1 MPRGSSAQGPA
12 ENPAEACAAKNQ
24 TDAATVGQYKFTAYK
39 SSDGACVQVTS
50 GGKVVYNQSVDSFQ
64 TYTLGQPEDAQD
76 NIPAIANGTDVTG
89 RGQPD
94 MIVSLF
100 TGGAHCCT
108 IHYVF
113 ELGPQFKLLA
123 TLNDSDDDLAHFE
136 RGADRAL
143 RLRDGRL
150 DFWLLADVLCV
161 FAVGAGDAALDGRC
175 QGRRIPSGDGQDADA
190 RADDSGVEQGAER
203 GAEGG
208 GGGRCRFHRN
218 DDVADGV
225 EPDLRRAIGS
235 GVEVCGCTGAEGAAK
250 PTADAR
256 GFLLAAEDEPV
267 LAGFAADVEGY
278 AAGMRQC
285 PGKSAAVAAKRFVES
300 TFPQGLKANKIFVL
314 MAPLK
319 SCPDTSCFD
328 DEVVPPTSATRAPNH
343 SRQLQIDSPRSV
355 KRVPDALVS
364 KLQNHHALGSPRLR
378 IVLSNIGTFGDIN
391 PLIAIALELK
401 RRGHTPVM
409 ALPNVYRPKIEPLG
423 LEFHALRPDI
433 DPTNSKLVEMV
444 YDVKKGTETGLREF
458 LYPVLRQTYDDLLDA
473 ATKPARADL
482 LLLGELNYAGPIV
495 AEVTGIPWASYV
507 LAPFSF
513 FSAFDPP
520 VLPPFPKLAR
530 ADKAPGMG
538 RAMKRLARFVT
549 RKWPEPVYELRREL
563 GLPKGKNPIFDAKH
577 SPNLV
582 LALFSRVLGD

>member
-1 MPRGSSAQGPA
+1 M
-12 ENPAEACAAKNQ
+12 
-24 TDAATVGQYKFTAYK
+24 
-39 SSDGACVQVTS
+39 
-50 GGKVVYNQSVDSFQ
+50 
-64 TYTLGQPEDAQD
+64 
-76 NIPAIANGTDVTG
+76 
-89 RGQPD
+89 
-94 MIVSLF
+94 
-100 TGGAHCCT
+100 
-108 IHYVF
+108 
-113 ELGPQFKLLA
+113 
-123 TLNDSDDDLAHFE
+123 
-136 RGADRAL
+136 
-143 RLRDGRL
+143 
-150 DFWLLADVLCV
+150 
-161 FAVGAGDAALDGRC
+161 
-175 QGRRIPSGDGQDADA
+175 
-190 RADDSGVEQGAER
+190 
-203 GAEGG
+203 
-208 GGGRCRFHRN
+208 
-218 DDVADGV
+218 
-225 EPDLRRAIGS
+225 
-235 GVEVCGCTGAEGAAK
+235 
-250 PTADAR
+250 
-256 GFLLAAEDEPV
+256 
-267 LAGFAADVEGY
+267 
-278 AAGMRQC
+278 
-285 PGKSAAVAAKRFVES
+285 
-300 TFPQGLKANKIFVL
+300 
-314 MAPLK
+314 
-319 SCPDTSCFD
+319 
-328 DEVVPPTSATRAPNH
+328 
-343 SRQLQIDSPRSV
+343 
-355 KRVPDALVS
+355 
-364 KLQNHHALGSPRLR
+364 R

-423 LEFHALRPDI
+423 LEFHSLRPDI
-433 DPTNSKLVEMV
+433 DPTNTLLVEMV

-582 LALFSRVLGD
+582 LALFSRVLGTEQKDWPEHTLITGFCFYDADAGNAALPEQLEKFLDAGEAPVVFTLGSAAVLAAGDFYEQSAKAAKKLGVRAVLLIGADERNRPQGELPDSICIAEYAPYSKLFPRVSLAVHQGGVGTTAQCLRAGRPMLIMPYSHDQPDNARRMRRLGVARVIQRSNYKAWRVARRVRAMLAEPEYEARARAAAEEVAREDGVKTACDALEKLERQGPGNRE